1 MDLKHV
7 LYEAKDG
14 IAKATINRP
23 QALNA
28 LNAQVIEDLISICEH
43 IRVTREARVLIIT
56 GAGEKAFVAGADIAE
71 MRASDTRTCMRFLA
85 RGQQLTRM
93 LEELPAIVI
102 AAVNGF
108 ALGGGCELA
117 MSCDLIYAS
126 EAAKFGQ
133 PEVNLGIIPGFG
145 GTQRL
150 ARLIGRARAK
160 ELILTGDIISAQE
173 AHVLGLVNKVVP
185 ASDLKET
192 VEKVAGKIMSKGPL
206 AIEQAKV
213 AVNKGVDLD
222 MDSGL
227 EIEKWACLLTFG
239 SKDKEEGMAA
249 FIEKRKPN
257 FKGEF

>member
-1 MDLKHV
+1 MILKHV

-14 IAKATINRP
+14 MARATINRP
-23 QALNA
+23 ETMNV
-28 LNAQVIEDLISICEH
+28 LNAQVIEDLIAVCEH
-43 IRVTREARVLIIT
+43 IRNTKEARVLIIT
-56 GAGEKAFVAGADIAE
+56 GAGEKAFVAGADVKQ
-71 MRASDTRTCMRFLA
+71 MQASDTLTCMKFLA
-85 RGQQLTRM
+85 RGQQMTKM
-93 LEELPAIVI
+93 LEESSAIVI

-126 EAAKFGQ
+126 ENAKFGQ

-150 ARLIGRARAK
+150 ARLIGRSRAK
-160 ELILTGDIISAQE
+160 ELILTGDIISAQDAYE
-173 AHVLGLVNKVVP
+173 LGLVNKVVP
-185 ASDLKET
+185 AADLVAT
-192 VEKVAGKIMSKGPL
+192 VEKVAGKILSKGPI

-213 AVNKGVDLD
+213 AVNRGVDLD
-222 MDSGL
+222 LSTGL
-227 EIEKWACLLTFG
+227 EIEKWASLLSFG

-249 FIEKRKPN
+249 FLEKRKAN